1 MVISLLHGGYDMRKI
16 LVDKAKEGMI
26 LGRSLHN
33 YDGNMLLNAG
43 IILKSSY
50 INKFKELGIRELYV
64 EDEISRD
71 IVLND
76 VISEETRFEAR
87 INIKN
92 AMESIRYGT
101 SLDVKPVRDSVCRM
115 IDELMDVSDTM
126 VNLQDLKSNDQYT
139 FSHSV
144 NVCVLS
150 LITGISMN
158 YSEDK
163 LRELGIGAML
173 HDVGKTRIPNEILN
187 KPESLTKEEFDI
199 VKKHTSYGYELLKK
213 SAILSTYAS
222 YIALTHH
229 ERYDGEGYP
238 LGLRGEEIHEFARIV
253 SIADVYDALTSDR
266 IYKKR
271 VHINEAV
278 EYLIGM
284 GDHQFDYNI
293 VRNFIEHIT
302 IYPPGTC
309 VLLNTGEKAIV
320 VDVNKRYPNRPIIRI
335 LIDREGQVPKEPIEI
350 DLTKN
355 NTLLIDEIIDD
366 M

>member
-1 MVISLLHGGYDMRKI
+1 MRKI
-16 LVDKAKEGMI
+16 LVEKLREGMI
-26 LGRSLHN
+26 LARTLHS
-33 YDGNMLLNAG
+33 YDGNILLNSG
-43 IILKSSY
+43 IILKNSY
-50 INKFKELGIRELYV
+50 ITKLKDLGIRELYV

-92 AMESIRYGT
+92 AMKSIRYGK
-101 SLDVKPVRDSVCRM
+101 SFDVMPVRNSVCKM
-115 IDELMDVSDTM
+115 IDELMDMKDAM

-150 LITGISMN
+150 LITGISMK
-158 YSEDK
+158 YDEGK

-173 HDVGKTRIPNEILN
+173 HDVGKTKIPGEILN
-187 KPESLTKEEFDI
+187 KPGSLTAEEFDTI
-199 VKKHTSYGYELLKK
+199 KKHTHYGYELLKK
-213 SAILSTYAS
+213 SKALSTYAS

-229 ERYDGEGYP
+229 ERYNGEGYP
-238 LGLRGEEIHEFARIV
+238 LGLRGEEIHEFSRIV
-253 SIADVYDALTSDR
+253 SITDVYDAMTSDR
-266 IYKKR
+266 VYKKR
-271 VHINEAV
+271 ANINEAV
-278 EYLIGM
+278 EYLVGM

-293 VRNFIEHIT
+293 VRGFIEHIT

-309 VLLNTGEKAIV
+309 VLLNSGEKAIV
-320 VDVNKRYPNRPIIRI
+320 MDVNKKYPNRPIIRI
-335 LIDREGQVPKEPIEI
+335 LADREGQVPRVPVEI
-350 DLTKN
+350 DLTKY
-355 NTLLIDEIIDD
+355 NTLLVSEIIDD